1 MCDGECQ
8 ALKQSAQCQHK
19 NSSMAGQCGTP
30 PSDNENGT
38 STKKRTN
45 IREEDEN
52 DTYSRR
58 MGVSERERGR
68 EGGRRGRGERGERRR
83 AEEREDTVEER
94 RDERGEEKGERRD
107 ERGERREEIGE
118 MR

>member
-58 MGVSERERGR
+58 MGVSERER
-68 EGGRRGRGERGERRR
+68 EGGERERERELRGRLTSLLANNFFEANTLHGEFNK
-83 AEEREDTVEER
+83 AILSATNFAK
-94 RDERGEEKGERRD
+94 DE
-107 ERGERREEIGE
+107 
-118 MR
+118 